1 MKSGGFDEITKG
13 LSARAE
19 LNLEKFKTAIEKYDK
34 LIPVKSYR
42 IEKWLG
48 ISGSEVREMVHY

>member
-19 LNLEKFKTAIEKYDK
+19 LNLEKFKTAIKKYDK
-34 LIPVKSYR
+34 LIMNLITK
-42 IEKWLG
+42 LL
-48 ISGSEVREMVHY
+48 